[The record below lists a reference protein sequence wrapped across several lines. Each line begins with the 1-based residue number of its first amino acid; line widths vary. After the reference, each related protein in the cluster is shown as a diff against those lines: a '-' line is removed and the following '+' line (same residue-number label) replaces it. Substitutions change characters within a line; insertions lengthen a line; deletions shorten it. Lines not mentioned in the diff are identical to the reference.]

1 LVSLPLISTSIK
13 KIKDLRRYN
22 MAKKSPKPRPMKSRK
37 NGLKHRDRI
46 NKNHEILKK
55 YEKFSK

>member
-1 LVSLPLISTSIK
+1 
-13 KIKDLRRYN
+13 
-22 MAKKSPKPRPMKSRK
+22 MAKAAPKPRPMKSRK

-55 YEKFSK
+55 YERSNQQIVTTNL

>member
-1 LVSLPLISTSIK
+1 
-13 KIKDLRRYN
+13 
-22 MAKKSPKPRPMKSRK
+22 MKSRK

-55 YEKFSK
+55 YEKLNQQITTANL